1 VDGTGVDAPTIE
13 LMKCYAYA
21 DESGNSGL
29 KLFGDQ
35 QDTFWTG
42 TLISF
47 SDLDSRY
54 AAFHREL
61 LQLAGKS
68 ELHGNELGFGRIEKI
83 AGRMAWFIR
92 EKKIRFSFV
101 RIFKPYLATTKM
113 FDLAFDSGVNPAV
126 PPQSYGIRQLRLINV
141 LHFSQLLTT
150 EDLNEFWA
158 LFRAQSPGRFAKLL
172 ASIRDRVKDTP
183 YDKRSKQILTE
194 SLDWASRHPE
204 EVLDPF
210 GERDSPNFVAFTAI
224 FDHLHSFHEETG
236 HTIGSFVHDEQD
248 QFVPKFIEAFD
259 LLSKFH
265 GDESSPFSMASDIS
279 PISSFDCTLEIRSS
293 TKSFGLQL
301 VDVCMWLAKRVIEQ
315 HNLPRGNCAA
325 LFQSLAERSF
335 IKEYD
340 FDVLAREVEAGAQ
353 LMAQRELTK
362 EEVAEAR
369 RNLAAIEEARKKR
382 LSSNP

>member
-1 VDGTGVDAPTIE
+1 
-13 LMKCYAYA
+13 MRCYAYA

-54 AAFHREL
+54 ATFHREL

-83 AGRMAWFIR
+83 AGRLAWFIR

-101 RIFKPYLATTKM
+101 RIFKPYLATTKL

-126 PPQSYGIRQLRLINV
+126 PPQSYGIRHLRLINL
-141 LHFSQLLTT
+141 LHFSQILTM
-150 EDLNEFWA
+150 EDLNEFWD
-158 LFRAQSPGRFAKLL
+158 LFQAQSPERFGKLL
-172 ASIRDRVKDTP
+172 ASIRNRVKDTP

-194 SLDWASRHPE
+194 SLDWAGRHPE
-204 EVLDPF
+204 EVLDTF

-224 FDHLHSFHEETG
+224 FDHLHSFHDETG

-248 QFVPKFIEAFD
+248 QFVLKFIEAFD

-279 PISSFDCTLEIRSS
+279 PISSFDCTLDIRSS
-293 TKSFGLQL
+293 ADSFGLQL

-315 HNLPRGNCAA
+315 HNEPRGNCAA
-325 LFQSLAERSF
+325 LFQCLAERSF

-340 FDVLAREVEAGAQ
+340 FDMLVREVKAGAD
-353 LMAQRELTK
+353 LLEQRELTK
-362 EEVAEAR
+362 EEIAEAK

>member
-1 VDGTGVDAPTIE
+1 
-13 LMKCYAYA
+13 MRCYAYA

-54 AAFHREL
+54 GAFHQEL
-61 LQLAGKS
+61 LHLAGKP

-83 AGRMAWFIR
+83 AARLAWFIR

-113 FDLAFDSGVNPAV
+113 FDLAFDSGANPAV
-126 PPQSYGIRQLRLINV
+126 PPQSYGIRQLRLINL
-141 LHFSQLLTT
+141 LHFSQLLAT
-150 EDLNEFWA
+150 EDLNEFWS
-158 LFRAQSPGRFAKLL
+158 LFQAQSPERFGKLL
-172 ASIRDRVKDTP
+172 ASIRDRVKHTP

-194 SLDWASRHPE
+194 ALDWASRHPE

-236 HTIGSFVHDEQD
+236 HTIGSFVHDEQN
-248 QFVPKFIEAFD
+248 QFVPKFVEAFD

-265 GDESSPFSMASDIS
+265 GDEKSPFSMASDIS
-279 PISSFDCTLEIRSS
+279 PISSFDCTLDIRSS
-293 TKSFGLQL
+293 SASFGLQL
-301 VDVCMWLAKRVIEQ
+301 VDVCIWLAKRVIEKR
-315 HNLPRGNCAA
+315 NEPRGNCAT
-325 LFQSLAERSF
+325 LFQCLAERSY

-340 FDVLAREVEAGAQ
+340 FDMLVREVKAGAD
-353 LMAQRELTK
+353 LLAQCELT
-362 EEVAEAR
+362 EEEIAKAR
-369 RNLAAIEEARKKR
+369 RDLAAIEEARKRR
-382 LSSNP
+382 LSANP